1 MSYRTHQH
9 IVRIPKSLNQS
20 QSFWSQFLQQL
31 FSTFVDEL
39 ESIRSQDSS
48 FVDSACPFEDLLKTV
63 EDAEFSEDCLEF
75 GTLHLLALF
84 KIEAVDS
91 DDGVSDSCINESE
104 SCVGVPDLF
113 LAETFFRSLCEFES
127 HIFHWDAGK
136 VGEYVVDKEGATE
149 TLLVDFE
156 RKVSLFEVFE
166 IFDTRSKWLSFLES
180 VQRLSKETS
189 NLKHQNSEFTWILE

>member
-1 MSYRTHQH
+1 MQFHFFDGFDDLVSLFRPIHSVVVPSPVYQILVRSLIRMSYCTHQH

-20 QSFWSQFLQQL
+20 QSLWSQFLQQL
-31 FSTFVDEL
+31 FSAFVDEL

-113 LAETFFRSLCEFES
+113 LAETFFRSLCEFQS
-127 HIFHWDAGK
+127 HIFH
-136 VGEYVVDKEGATE
+136 
-149 TLLVDFE
+149 
-156 RKVSLFEVFE
+156 
-166 IFDTRSKWLSFLES
+166 
-180 VQRLSKETS
+180 
-189 NLKHQNSEFTWILE
+189 